1 MKKKEKQKNDRE
13 VKISKQIINQLRKD
27 GFPDL

>member
-13 VKISKQIINQLRKD
+13 VKISKQIVNQLRKD